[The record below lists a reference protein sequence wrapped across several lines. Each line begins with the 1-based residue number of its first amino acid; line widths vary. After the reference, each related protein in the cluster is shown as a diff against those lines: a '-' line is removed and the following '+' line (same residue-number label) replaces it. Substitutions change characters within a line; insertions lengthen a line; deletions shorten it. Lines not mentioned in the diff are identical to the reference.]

1 MKIAITSQN
10 RREITEHAGRCRKF
24 WIYDIETQ
32 QTRSKELLEL
42 PIAQTFHESSPQEPH
57 PLDGVAVLIS
67 GGMGQGMLRRLAAK
81 GIVGIV
87 TAEKDPDAAV
97 AAWLGGRLATLG
109 AAQGCHHGHGH
120 DHHHDHA

>member
-24 WIYDIETQ
+24 WIYDVEDQ
-32 QTRSKELLEL
+32 QTRGKELLEL
-42 PIAQTFHESSPQEPH
+42 PKEQTFHESPPHMDH
-57 PLDGVAVLIS
+57 PLDDIAVLIS

-87 TAEKDPDAAV
+87 TGEKDPDAAV
-97 AAWLGGRLATLG
+97 AAYLAGQLRTLG
-109 AAQGCHHGHGH
+109 PEQGCHHGHGH
-120 DHHHDHA
+120 DHHH